1 MFPDGKM
8 TTTMTMKTTMT
19 TTIISRTTRT
29 KKTITHNETLCQ
41 TSTITMGTLTCIIS
55 ITLMMTIQWQT
66 KMNGVSGKM
75 TFTTAIVLATSQDL
89 KAMRKNFLETNIS
102 QITTRITRPSTI
114 TNLTIIMVTM
124 TMKDIITI
132 ITGQTTTI
140 Q

>member
-1 MFPDGKM
+1 M
-8 TTTMTMKTTMT
+8 TT
-19 TTIISRTTRT
+19 
-29 KKTITHNETLCQ
+29 
-41 TSTITMGTLTCIIS
+41 
-55 ITLMMTIQWQT
+55 QWQT
-66 KMNGVSGKM
+66 KMNGASGKM
-75 TFTTAIVLATSQDL
+75 TFTTVIVLATSQDL
-89 KAMRKNFLETNIS
+89 KAMRKNFLEISIS